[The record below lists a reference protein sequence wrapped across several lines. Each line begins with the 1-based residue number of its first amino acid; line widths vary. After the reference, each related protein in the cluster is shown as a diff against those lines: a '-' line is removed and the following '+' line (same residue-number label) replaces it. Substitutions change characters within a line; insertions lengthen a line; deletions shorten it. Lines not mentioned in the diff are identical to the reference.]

1 MKKIIVFLLFT
12 FCVIEGQ
19 AQELKW
25 FTDVKEAVAIG
36 NKKKK
41 PLIDL
46 SIMKDGNFYWCDC
59 GNVSE
64 SDLDDY
70 AGTLICASG
79 FRWRSIENHMG
90 DKAFYHSDV

>member
-36 NKKKK
+36 NKEKK
-41 PLIDL
+41 PLML
-46 SIMKDGNFYWCDC
+46 FFYW
-59 GNVSE
+59 
-64 SDLDDY
+64 
-70 AGTLICASG
+70 
-79 FRWRSIENHMG
+79 
-90 DKAFYHSDV
+90 